1 MCKETKEV
9 LTKTVCVV
17 ERDVCDV
24 VDWVVD
30 EACKFACEATKVALE
45 TAELAM
51 KGANDILVASE
62 ATFGA
67 LARAAEEIGDSAAKI
82 FNIKRAGFD
91 FQMNAGNKD
100 GFSLGFSLSVD
111 MIILGKEINKSI
123 DFKIGDIGGMIK
135 SFVEEIINAIKK
147 KWHK

>member
-30 EACKFACEATKVALE
+30 EACKFACDATKVALE
-45 TAELAM
+45 TSELAT

-62 ATFGA
+62 ATFG
-67 LARAAEEIGDSAAKI
+67 
-82 FNIKRAGFD
+82 
-91 FQMNAGNKD
+91 
-100 GFSLGFSLSVD
+100 
-111 MIILGKEINKSI
+111 
-123 DFKIGDIGGMIK
+123 
-135 SFVEEIINAIKK
+135 
-147 KWHK
+147 